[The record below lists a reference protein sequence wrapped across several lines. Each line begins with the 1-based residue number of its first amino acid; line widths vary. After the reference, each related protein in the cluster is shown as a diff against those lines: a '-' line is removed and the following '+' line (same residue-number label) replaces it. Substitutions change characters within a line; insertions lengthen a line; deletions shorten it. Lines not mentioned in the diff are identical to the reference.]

1 MKLWLSWVKFGSN
14 HKGASVVVGGGG
26 ISLLKDCQCSIG
38 SLITFKFKSKER
50 LENVLRLI
58 INELRPDKWE

>member
-14 HKGASVVVGGGG
+14 HKGAYSGGGV
-26 ISLLKDCQCSIG
+26 SLLKDCQCSIG

-50 LENVLRLI
+50 LENVLHLI
-58 INELRPDKWE
+58 IN

>member
-14 HKGASVVVGGGG
+14 HKGAYSGGGEGGGG
-26 ISLLKDCQCSIG
+26 FPLLKDCQCSIG

-50 LENVLRLI
+50 LENVLHLI
-58 INELRPDKWE
+58 IN

>member
-14 HKGASVVVGGGG
+14 HKGAYSGGGRG
-26 ISLLKDCQCSIG
+26 GGVSLLKDCQCSIR

-50 LENVLRLI
+50 LENVLHLI
-58 INELRPDKWE
+58 IN

>member
-14 HKGASVVVGGGG
+14 HKGAYSGGGG
-26 ISLLKDCQCSIG
+26 GGFLLKDCQCSIG

-50 LENVLRLI
+50 LENVLHLI
-58 INELRPDKWE
+58 IN

>member
-14 HKGASVVVGGGG
+14 HKGAYSGGGG
-26 ISLLKDCQCSIG
+26 GGGSLLKDCQFSIG

-50 LENVLRLI
+50 LENVLHLI
-58 INELRPDKWE
+58 IN

>member
-14 HKGASVVVGGGG
+14 HKGAYSGGGRG
-26 ISLLKDCQCSIG
+26 GGVSLLKDCQCSLG

-50 LENVLRLI
+50 LENVLHLI
-58 INELRPDKWE
+58 IN

>member
-14 HKGASVVVGGGG
+14 HKGAYSGGGG
-26 ISLLKDCQCSIG
+26 GVSLLKDCQCSIG

-50 LENVLRLI
+50 LENVLHLI
-58 INELRPDKWE
+58 IN

>member
-14 HKGASVVVGGGG
+14 HKGAYSGGGG
-26 ISLLKDCQCSIG
+26 GGGFPLLKDCQCSIG

-50 LENVLRLI
+50 LENVLHLI
-58 INELRPDKWE
+58 IN

>member
-14 HKGASVVVGGGG
+14 HKGAYSGGGKGGGG
-26 ISLLKDCQCSIG
+26 VSLLKDCQCSIG

-50 LENVLRLI
+50 LENVLHLI
-58 INELRPDKWE
+58 IN

>member
-14 HKGASVVVGGGG
+14 HKGAYSGGGG
-26 ISLLKDCQCSIG
+26 VFLLKDCQCSIG

-50 LENVLRLI
+50 LENVLHLI
-58 INELRPDKWE
+58 IN

>member
-14 HKGASVVVGGGG
+14 HKGAYSGGGWGGGG
-26 ISLLKDCQCSIG
+26 FSLLKDCQCPIG

-50 LENVLRLI
+50 LENVLHLI
-58 INELRPDKWE
+58 IN

>member
-14 HKGASVVVGGGG
+14 HKGAYSGGGG
-26 ISLLKDCQCSIG
+26 VSLLKDCQCSIG

-50 LENVLRLI
+50 LENVLHLI
-58 INELRPDKWE
+58 IN